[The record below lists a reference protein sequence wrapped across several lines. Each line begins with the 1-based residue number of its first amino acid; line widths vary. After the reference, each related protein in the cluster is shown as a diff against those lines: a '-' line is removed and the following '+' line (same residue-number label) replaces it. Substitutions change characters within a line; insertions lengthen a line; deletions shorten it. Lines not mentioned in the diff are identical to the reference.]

1 MKLDV
6 AGSSHRAPVLL
17 DVARTPF
24 GKREGW
30 IAPVHAAELLGRAQL
45 GVLERLGLDPRAVEQ
60 VIGGCVTPV
69 GEQYGHV
76 TRTAWLHAGLPPE
89 TGATTIDAQCGTSA
103 QALLLLAGQIAM
115 GALDVGLACGVELMS
130 RVPLTPKAGS
140 GPGTPRPASWS
151 LDTPDQYTAADR
163 IACMRGFG
171 RADLDAFGLRSQ
183 QRARAAWDAG
193 VFDAQILP
201 ITVPQPDGTEQVVTR
216 DQGLRDTSMEAL
228 AGLRPTS
235 EGGLHTAGTSSQIS
249 DGSSAAVLAS
259 AARAQELGIQPRGR
273 ILAQCVI
280 GGDLE
285 LMLDG
290 PVRGGQILLDRLG
303 MTVADIDVFE
313 VNEAFAA
320 VPMSFAAV
328 HGVDDDRINPHGGAI
343 ALGHPAGATGLRL
356 VATALEELVRRDGER
371 AMVAICAS
379 ASTTCLVLERLA

>member
-1 MKLDV
+1 MTPD
-6 AGSSHRAPVLL
+6 RTPVLL

-24 GKREGW
+24 GKRDGW
-30 IAPVHAAELLGRAQL
+30 LSPVHAVSLLARAQS
-45 GVLERLGLDPRAVEQ
+45 GILERLDLDPAGVEQ

-69 GEQYGHV
+69 GEQYGHI

-103 QALLLLAGQIAM
+103 QAALLLAGQIAM
-115 GALDVGLACGVELMS
+115 GALDLGVACGVELMS
-130 RVPLTPKAGS
+130 RVPLTPKS
-140 GPGTPRPASWS
+140 GTGLGTPRPADWA

-163 IACMRGFG
+163 IARLRGFS
-171 RADLDAFGLRSQ
+171 RADLDAYGLRSQ

-193 VFDAQILP
+193 IFDPQILP
-201 ITVPQPDGTEQVVTR
+201 VEVPQDDGSVRVVDR
-216 DQGLRDTSMEAL
+216 DQGLRETSLEAL
-228 AGLRPTS
+228 AGLRPTK
-235 EGGLHTAGTSSQIS
+235 EDGLHTAGTSSQVS
-249 DGSSAAVLAS
+249 DGASAAVLAS
-259 AARAQELGIQPRGR
+259 ASAAAAMGIPARARV
-273 ILAQCVI
+273 LAQCVV

-303 MTVADIDVFE
+303 MTAGDIDLFE

-328 HGVDDDRINPHGGAI
+328 HGVDDRLNPYGGAI

-356 VATALEELVRRDGER
+356 IATALEGLERRDGEL